1 MFKTVRY
8 HYVKHR
14 WQHSELNHLIALEIL
29 FNFSIESKMIEGRNL
44 HKMKFELRSAIL
56 RYLCNL
62 RHHVA
67 ARTLFK
73 EAIHW
78 CFSSRDLFLKN
89 LFLNAQ
95 VHDLE
100 YKLNSWGQRRSLRSP
115 SFYIFTY
122 GYVNEQPLPKIIQ
135 NYSMHSQMFQQTKES
150 FTIFFL

>member
-1 MFKTVRY
+1 MAALR
-8 HYVKHR
+8 VK
-14 WQHSELNHLIALEIL
+14 S
-29 FNFSIESKMIEGRNL
+29 
-44 HKMKFELRSAIL
+44 FEKLL
-56 RYLCNL
+56 
-62 RHHVA
+62 
-67 ARTLFK
+67 K
-73 EAIHW
+73 
-78 CFSSRDLFLKN
+78 FSSTFLLSPKWLKDVIFIKWN
-89 LFLNAQ
+89 LNCVAPSYVTCAIYVITWPIERCSKRPSIGVQFEWFIFKKICLFLNAQ